1 MGKSPASQTTFFI
14 IMAQF
19 YSQPRQTPRQSRTVT
34 VTADSLDALGQG
46 IARLQG
52 KTVFIPD
59 LMPGEPAQVR
69 LTEEKRHYA
78 KGSVVKRLSDN
89 PARRKPACRHYG
101 QCGGCQQQHIPVA
114 MQRETKAAY
123 LAYLLTRETGEACGE
138 IPVLSGEEYGYR
150 RRARLALVYSP
161 KT

>member
-1 MGKSPASQTTFFI
+1 
-14 IMAQF
+14 
-19 YSQPRQTPRQSRTVT
+19 
-34 VTADSLDALGQG
+34 
-46 IARLQG
+46 
-52 KTVFIPD
+52 
-59 LMPGEPAQVR
+59 
-69 LTEEKRHYA
+69 

-138 IPVLSGEEYGYR
+138 NLF
-150 RRARLALVYSP
+150 
-161 KT
+161 

>member
-1 MGKSPASQTTFFI
+1 MYPKNPLVNTLLYGKITGLTDNVFI

-59 LMPGEPAQVR
+59 LMPGESAQVR

-78 KGSVVKRLSDN
+78 KGSVDDVLFAVYPKN
-89 PARRKPACRHYG
+89 PL
-101 QCGGCQQQHIPVA
+101 VN
-114 MQRETKAAY
+114 T
-123 LAYLLTRETGEACGE
+123 LL
-138 IPVLSGEEYGYR
+138 
-150 RRARLALVYSP
+150 
-161 KT
+161 